1 MASLVSSTEEGAREP
16 VHCTDTSPTALSGP
30 LNDAAVAAGPKEI
43 NKGGRWTTFKRLF
56 RFAQPEHLRIG
67 VGLLSL
73 SVNSI
78 TNLFFPWMMG
88 SALDEASASTFDLYG
103 HITKSLGIISIGSL
117 ASLVRVYCLGT
128 SAKMLQGRMR
138 KQVFDGYIERDL
150 HFFDSSGI
158 GEIVTVV
165 ESDVDSA
172 AGAVTEKLAAGLRS
186 MNSALNG
193 SILLFRSSPQLC
205 TVALSATPV
214 VGVLSM
220 YATLLAI
227 ISAYVS
233 QQLHALNFHLNNV
246 SFLVL
251 SRYLSK
257 KTKKIAERLRIL
269 QAAALSFAIERFGN
283 VSTVRLNS
291 QEETEKARF
300 SAYMDECYDLSRS
313 NFFSEGMFM
322 GFINLSTNFSL
333 VLILIA
339 GGRLIAK
346 GQLTAGTLTRF
357 AIQSAF
363 VGLGFSGLS
372 SFYSDMTKSLDAA
385 SRHVE
390 ITIRCLS

>member
-1 MASLVSSTEEGAREP
+1 MTKLVSVSSVEGADCTP
-16 VHCTDTSPTALSGP
+16 AQCTDTDPAAVSVL
-30 LNDAAVAAGPKEI
+30 LNDAAAAAGPKNI
-43 NKGGRWTTFKRLF
+43 KSGRWETFKRLF

-67 VGLLSL
+67 IGLLSL
-73 SVNSI
+73 SVNSV

-186 MNSALNG
+186 VNSALNG

-220 YATLLAI
+220 YAMIHPCYLQTI
-227 ISAYVS
+227 
-233 QQLHALNFHLNNV
+233 
-246 SFLVL
+246 
-251 SRYLSK
+251 YLS
-257 KTKKIAERLRIL
+257 E
-269 QAAALSFAIERFGN
+269 
-283 VSTVRLNS
+283 
-291 QEETEKARF
+291 
-300 SAYMDECYDLSRS
+300 
-313 NFFSEGMFM
+313 
-322 GFINLSTNFSL
+322 
-333 VLILIA
+333 VLI
-339 GGRLIAK
+339 
-346 GQLTAGTLTRF
+346 
-357 AIQSAF
+357 
-363 VGLGFSGLS
+363 
-372 SFYSDMTKSLDAA
+372 
-385 SRHVE
+385 
-390 ITIRCLS
+390 